1 MISSLTLSGVQ
12 CSNANLHP
20 GMQGIERVAVD
31 DVHTQLRVTFYRP
44 ITLPLEAYLLQAS
57 SYTLTGGHR
66 LFPHVIKA
74 EISSPSSPPQ
84 SGSQQVLLTLDGLGD
99 FSVYTLTIS
108 GPDVDPFFSSRQLRF
123 RMACDEQFDC
133 RVPAPP
139 PPSPAELPVV
149 IDYLAKDY
157 SSFRQALLDFVS
169 VRTPAWIERNEAD
182 LGMML
187 LELFAYTA
195 DNLSYMQDR
204 VANEAFLMT
213 ATQRRSVAGHLQ
225 LIGYQ
230 MDEGAA
236 AHTWLQ
242 FQVHAAHTMTTD
254 FRVSNLQKT
263 ASEPVV
269 VFEPLAEARLDPQ
282 HNAISLYT
290 GGNED
295 CCVPSTALGVA
306 LEGNYPNLEGGDY
319 LLIEDD
325 KGHRDIVRLTS
336 PPLVVDA
343 PIVSSPPTSPP
354 GRKITIVQ
362 WSNTTPL
369 HYDYC
374 ASDATV
380 CGNIVVATHGE
391 TTEDTPLTAPPPG
404 PQRLRIQLSGAPLAH
419 LDPSTLA
426 LTAPATA
433 RPAFSTANGFAEH
446 APRSISTLKL
456 HVGAAEWLQQLSLLD
471 SSSDA
476 QVYRVEIDDQGG
488 ATVVFGQGGSGSSGQ
503 QFGLR
508 PPENAL
514 ITAAYRIGG
523 GVVGN
528 VAADTLVQ
536 LHPPGSDPIDWVI
549 SVTNPIAASG
559 GRDFE
564 SHDHARRFASATFRQ
579 PLVAVTTADYQAAV
593 QGFIHPNGGRLFQR
607 ANGAFRWSGSWL
619 MVTLGVDPT
628 GMEALSSQLRSNLL
642 SYLDDV
648 RLAGYDLDVGGATY
662 VPVDLAI
669 GFYVVAGLFSAT
681 VEQGILQ
688 ILSNSDLPGS
698 GKGFF
703 HPDNFSFGDDL
714 YVSRILAAVMSVA
727 GVESARIIRLARLHA
742 VNPDADTRANLGQ
755 GFLAIGSNEIIQLDN
770 DRNFPENGVLTLQA
784 LA

>member
-1 MISSLTLSGVQ
+1 MISPLTLSGVQ

-20 GMQGIERVAVD
+20 GMQGVERVAVD
-31 DVHTQLRVTFYRP
+31 DAHAQLRVTFYRP
-44 ITLPLEAYLLQAS
+44 ITMPLEANLLQPS

-74 EISSPSSPPQ
+74 EILPLSSPPQ
-84 SGSQQVLLTLDGLGD
+84 SGSQEVLLTLDGLGD
-99 FSVYTLTIS
+99 FSVYTLTVN

-123 RMACDEQFDC
+123 RLACDEQFDC

-139 PPSPAELPVV
+139 PPPPAELPVV

-157 SSFRQALLDFVS
+157 SGFRQALLDFVS

-242 FQVHAAHTMTTD
+242 FQVHAAHTMTAD
-254 FRVSNLQKT
+254 FKISNLQKT

-282 HNAISLYT
+282 HNSISLYT
-290 GGNED
+290 GGNEE
-295 CCVPSTALGVA
+295 CCVPSTALGIA

-354 GRKITIVQ
+354 GGKITIVQ
-362 WSNTTPL
+362 WSSTTPL
-369 HYDYC
+369 HYDYR
-374 ASDATV
+374 ASDVTV
-380 CGNIVVATHGE
+380 RGNMVVATHGE
-391 TTEDTPLTAPPPG
+391 TTEDTPFTAPPPG

-426 LTAPATA
+426 LTVLVTA
-433 RPAFSTANGFAEH
+433 RPALSASGFTERV
-446 APRSISTLKL
+446 PRSISTLKL
-456 HVGAAEWLQQLSLLD
+456 HVGASEWVQQPSLLD
-471 SSSDA
+471 SSPDA
-476 QVYRVEIDDQGG
+476 QVYRVEINDQGG

-536 LHPPGSDPIDWVI
+536 LHPPGPDPIDWVI

-564 SHDHARRFASATFRQ
+564 SRDHARRFAPTAFRK
-579 PLVAVTTADYQAAV
+579 PLVAVTTADYQAAA
-593 QGFIHPNGGRLFQR
+593 QGFIDPNGSRLFQR
-607 ANGAFRWSGSWL
+607 TNGTFRWSGSWL
-619 MVTLGVDPT
+619 TVTLGVDPT
-628 GMEALSSQLRSNLL
+628 GTEALTSQLRSNLL
-642 SYLDDV
+642 SYLDGV

-669 GFYVVAGLFSAT
+669 GFCVVAGFFSAT

-688 ILSNSDLPGS
+688 ILSNSDLPRS

-727 GVESARIIRLARLHA
+727 GVESARIIRLARLRA
-742 VNPDADTRANLGQ
+742 VNPDADTRTNLGQ

-770 DRNFPENGVLTLQA
+770 DRNFPENGVLTLQV